1 MARQL
6 ELRTVHDPKQEML
19 LLNDLITDINLLIT
33 AVNEIN
39 TWAETLATKLNAD
52 GGVTDENYDATI
64 TAGQITASTAAAN
77 G

>member
-6 ELRTVHDPKQEML
+6 ELKTVHDPKQLML
-19 LLNDLITDINLLIT
+19 FLNSLATDVNLLIT
-33 AVNEIN
+33 VANELN

-64 TAGQITASTAAAN
+64 TAGQITAGTATAN
-77 G
+77 N

>member
-6 ELRTVHDPKQEML
+6 ELKTVHDPKQLML
-19 LLNDLITDINLLIT
+19 FLNSLAENVNDLIT

-39 TWAETLATKLNAD
+39 TWAETLAAKLNLD
-52 GGVTDENYDATI
+52 GGVTDVNYDATI
-64 TAGQITASTAAAN
+64 TAGQITAGTSTAN

>member
-6 ELRTVHDPKQEML
+6 ELKTVHDPKQLML
-19 LLNDLITDINLLIT
+19 FLNSLATDVNLLIV

-39 TWAETLATKLNAD
+39 TWAETLATKLNLD
-52 GGVTDENYDATI
+52 NGVTDTNYDATI
-64 TAGQITASTAAAN
+64 TAPQITASTSTAN